1 MEWRKIAEV
10 NWCPRKVSHRQLQE
24 EEEEVKEVEEEV
36 VKEEEVDGNHWVASN
51 KLTHHCN
58 D

>member
-1 MEWRKIAEV
+1 M
-10 NWCPRKVSHRQLQE
+10 
-24 EEEEVKEVEEEV
+24 KEVEEEV

-58 D
+58 DQMVSQEFSLSPSLGETNKLTKQAAF